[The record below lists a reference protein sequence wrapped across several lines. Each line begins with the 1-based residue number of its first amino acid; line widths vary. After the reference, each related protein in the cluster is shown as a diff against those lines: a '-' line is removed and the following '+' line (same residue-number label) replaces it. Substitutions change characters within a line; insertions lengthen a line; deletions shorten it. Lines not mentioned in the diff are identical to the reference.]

1 MVAAIERGYPQH
13 EIAHSAYVYQQ
24 EIERGER
31 VVVGV
36 NRFASSGDDRV
47 PATLYIDEAAAE
59 AQIAGVAHVRERRS
73 RDAVGRALDALA
85 RTAESKENMMPS
97 LLEAVRAEATL
108 GEMCGALRRVWGEY
122 VEEPSF

>member
-1 MVAAIERGYPQH
+1 
-13 EIAHSAYVYQQ
+13 
-24 EIERGER
+24 
-31 VVVGV
+31 
-36 NRFASSGDDRV
+36 
-47 PATLYIDEAAAE
+47 
-59 AQIAGVAHVRERRS
+59 
-73 RDAVGRALDALA
+73 VGRALDALA